1 MRYLTIEQ
9 LLSELEHRPGLVP
22 IDLDSTKRHLVWLDF
37 DTYHF
42 YEGFFH
48 KSLDRFIAIKKSRP
62 TSSAVVTFVT
72 DLNVLRDPRIIT
84 DSIYPNAFIFHAGRC
99 GSTLLARVLA
109 GNRRHLVISEAPTH
123 NQIWLTL
130 VRADS
135 KRPEATEENKQIY
148 KRLILAVGRRRLPE
162 HHLHFIKFTSFNI
175 LFFEFIRSVFP
186 DVPAIFLYR
195 EPGPILDSFVRNPPG
210 WLTSKDEA
218 LAKLLDSFLGDKCEP
233 RSEQSTAQL
242 LIEFFEAGLRAASA
256 GARLLNY
263 SALNSQNLPAI
274 LDALGIPRIGTTN
287 QQLALMRNQFQFSSK
302 EDYRLSVFSAP
313 SSVERHK
320 RNIAP
325 QLMESLEK
333 VFEELRRCDSNVV
346 RGDRHTLPANS
357 P

>member
-22 IDLDSTKRHLVWLDF
+22 IDVDATRRHLVWFDF

-130 VRADS
+130 VGADS

-210 WLTSKDEA
+210 WLTSKDETM
-218 LAKLLDSFLGDKCEP
+218 AKLLTGIQENKIDP
-233 RSEQSTAQL
+233 RSEVTAARVL
-242 LIEFFEAGLRAASA
+242 TEFFEAGLRAESA
-256 GARLLNY
+256 GTRLLNY
-263 SALNSQNLPAI
+263 SALSPQNLPAI
-274 LDALGIPRIGTTN
+274 LDALGIQGIGTTA
-287 QQLALMRNQFQFSSK
+287 QLLARMRNQFQFSSR
-302 EDYRLSVFSAP
+302 EEHRLAVFVPP
-313 SSVERHK
+313 SLAEP
-320 RNIAP
+320 RNLHIEP
-325 QLMESLEK
+325 HLMQSLEK
-333 VFEELRRCDSNVV
+333 LYDDLRRCESNVV
-346 RGDRHTLPANS
+346 S
-357 P
+357 EE